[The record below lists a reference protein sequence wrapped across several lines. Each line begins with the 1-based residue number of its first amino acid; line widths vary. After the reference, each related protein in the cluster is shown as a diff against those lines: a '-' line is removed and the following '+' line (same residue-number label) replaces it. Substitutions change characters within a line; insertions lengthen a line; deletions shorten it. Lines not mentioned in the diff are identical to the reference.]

1 MTKLILI
8 LIFILCIIPPLVY
21 DYQYASCGDDSYFHM
36 ERVDEIE
43 EQGISIPD
51 SRYIGQN
58 ATWLWL
64 KPFGGTDYTFMWF
77 NWLAMAGAMLAIY
90 LWGRGL
96 VGKQAGLAMMVC
108 AVMVAPAMLDLFHNG
123 TIYNIINL
131 YIFGLGTSFCLLRW
145 LEKGRLYHFTVSILL
160 LMIISLYHSS
170 SSLVTLA
177 SIGLFLVGLMAYSL
191 YRKDYTKLKKLV
203 IYLFSLMAVFAL
215 VGHSLNPELNRL
227 TEQVTSGNL
236 TGKLMQNTPEGSPN
250 DNLPMA
256 YWLFKVWSPW
266 LLILM
271 AVSGI
276 ILYRAKAKLDGR
288 LLWLMGS
295 FCCVLGV
302 GAFTAFFYDTH
313 RFGLDLAIMASML
326 AGYLIVKAIQARK
339 KKLYTAA
346 VWVVLILC
354 SLPAVIWL
362 LSYNNAMTPADLSA
376 VRWLNEHE
384 GSWTTSSQV
393 QHLIYERFADSEYSY
408 PDGDYV
414 VWRSEPQ
421 TIWCDPDM
429 WWWRYNDHHP
439 NESVMD
445 DYARMDRLAEWEWK
459 GTQVIIYGGS
469 NEEN

>member
-1 MTKLILI
+1 MIRFVLI

-21 DYQYASCGDDSYFHM
+21 NYQYASCGDDSYFHM
-36 ERVDEIE
+36 EHVDQIE

-64 KPFGGTDYTFMWF
+64 KPFGGTDYAFMWF
-77 NWLAMAGAMLAIY
+77 NWLSLAGAMLAIY

-108 AVMVAPAMLDLFHNG
+108 AVMVAPAMLNLFHNG

-131 YIFGLGTSFCLLRW
+131 YIFGLGASFCLLRW
-145 LEKGRLYHFTVSILL
+145 LEKGRLYHFTVSMLL

-203 IYLFSLMAVFAL
+203 IYLFCLLAVFAL
-215 VGHSLNPELNRL
+215 LGHSLNPELNRL

-250 DNLPMA
+250 DNLPIA

-339 KKLYTAA
+339 KRLYTAA
-346 VWVVLILC
+346 VWGVLILC
-354 SLPAVIWL
+354 SLPAMIWL
-362 LSYNNAMTPADLSA
+362 LSYNNAMTPADLNA
-376 VRWLNEHE
+376 VKWLNEHE
-384 GSWTTSSQV
+384 RSWTTSSQV
-393 QHLIYERFADSEYSY
+393 QHLIYERFVDSEYIY
-408 PDGDYV
+408 PDGNYV

-429 WWWRYNDHHP
+429 WWWRYNDHYP
-439 NESVMD
+439 NESVME
-445 DYARMDRLAEWEWK
+445 DYAGMDRLAEWEWK
-459 GTQVIIYGGS
+459 GLEVIIYGGD
-469 NEEN
+469 

>member
-1 MTKLILI
+1 MIRFVLI

-21 DYQYASCGDDSYFHM
+21 NYQYASCGDDSYFHM
-36 ERVDEIE
+36 ERVDQIE
-43 EQGISIPD
+43 EQSINIPD

-64 KPFGGTDYTFMWF
+64 KPFGGTDYAFMWF
-77 NWLAMAGAMLAIY
+77 NWLSLAGAMLAIY

-108 AVMVAPAMLDLFHNG
+108 AVMVAPAMLNLFHNG

-131 YIFGLGTSFCLLRW
+131 YIFGLGASFCLLRW
-145 LEKGRLYHFTVSILL
+145 LDKGRPYHFTVSILL
-160 LMIISLYHSS
+160 FMIMGIYHSS
-170 SSLVTLA
+170 SSCVMMA
-177 SIGLFLVGLMAYSL
+177 SIGLFLVGHMIYS
-191 YRKDYTKLKKLV
+191 YFKHDFMKLKKLG
-203 IYLFSLMAVFAL
+203 IYLVCFGLAVGLTAYF
-215 VGHSLNPELNRL
+215 LNPELHRL
-227 TEQVTSGNL
+227 INQVTGGEL

-276 ILYRAKAKLDGR
+276 ILYRAKARLDGR

-295 FCCVLGV
+295 YCLVLGF
-302 GAFTAFFYDTH
+302 GAFTAFLYDTH

-339 KKLYTAA
+339 KRLYTAA
-346 VWVVLILC
+346 VWGVLILC

-362 LSYNNAMTPADLSA
+362 LSYNNAMTPADLNA
-376 VRWLNEHE
+376 VKWLNEHE
-384 GSWTTSSQV
+384 GNWTTSSQV
-393 QHLIYERFADSEYSY
+393 QHLIYERFADSEYRY
-408 PDGDYV
+408 PNGDYV

-429 WWWRYNDHHP
+429 WWWRYNDHYP
-439 NESVMD
+439 NESVMN

-459 GTQVIIYGGS
+459 SLEVIIYGGD
-469 NEEN
+469 

>member
-1 MTKLILI
+1 MIRLVCI
-8 LIFILCIIPPLVY
+8 LIFILCIIPPLAY
-21 DYQYASCGDDSYFHM
+21 NYQYASCGDDSYFHM
-36 ERVDEIE
+36 ERVDQIE
-43 EQGISIPD
+43 EQGISITD

-64 KPFGGTDYTFMWF
+64 KPFGGTDYAFVWF
-77 NWLAMAGAMLAIY
+77 NWLAMAGTMLAIY

-108 AVMVAPAMLDLFHNG
+108 AVMVAPAMLNLFHNG

-131 YIFGLGTSFCLLRW
+131 YIFGLGASFCLLRW
-145 LEKGRLYHFTVSILL
+145 LDNGRLYHFTVSILL

-170 SSLVTLA
+170 SSLITLA
-177 SIGLFLVGLMAYSL
+177 SLGLFLVGLIAYSL
-191 YRKDYTKLKKLV
+191 YRKDYTKLKKLA
-203 IYLFSLMAVFAL
+203 IYLFCLLAVFAL

-227 TEQVTSGNL
+227 IEQVTSGNL

-266 LLILM
+266 LLIL
-271 AVSGI
+271 ATVSMVI
-276 ILYRAKAKLDGR
+276 IYRAKAKLDGK
-288 LLWLMGS
+288 LMWLMGS
-295 FCCVLGV
+295 FCLVLGF

-313 RFGLDLAIMASML
+313 RFGLDLAIMASMM
-326 AGYLIVKAIQARK
+326 AGYLIVKGIQARK
-339 KKLYTAA
+339 KRLYTAA
-346 VWVVLILC
+346 VWGVLVLC

-362 LSYNNAMTPADLSA
+362 LSYNNAMTPADLNA

-384 GSWTTSSQV
+384 GRWTTSSQV
-393 QHLIYERFADSEYSY
+393 QHLIYERFADSEYSF

-421 TIWCDPDM
+421 TIWCDPNM

-439 NESVMD
+439 RESMIE
-445 DYARMDRLAEWEWK
+445 DYAGMEKLAEWEYE
-459 GTQVIIYGGS
+459 GLEVVIYGGS
-469 NEEN
+469 DD